1 MALHPKAITFLSIVL
16 GLAVVAVLAFLFRGW
31 FVEEWHLWQLQSESE
46 EVRKDAATA
55 LVALGSTKAVPA
67 LFEAW
72 ERDIRTKE
80 QSGKPYRIGL
90 PTTEVVKSWG
100 KELMGFWRLASG
112 FHNDGN
118 AFYIHHESFDFHYCM
133 KALSTI
139 VQGSVDEAL
148 PFVIDKTEPG
158 NPYSQWLAIILL
170 VEFASDRESTATAG
184 TGGRR
189 CRGVDHSSFRGDLL
203 VMNNVDRRLL
213 TMVLSLLA
221 IVCATIVSYYFWVVR

>member
-31 FVEEWHLWQLQSESE
+31 FVEEWRLWQLQSESE

-112 FHNDGN
+112 FSDDGN

-170 VEFASDRESTATAG
+170 VEFASDRESTATA
-184 TGGRR
+184 
-189 CRGVDHSSFRGDLL
+189 VASQ
-203 VMNNVDRRLL
+203 
-213 TMVLSLLA
+213 
-221 IVCATIVSYYFWVVR
+221 ATNK